1 MNNLLNIPSKIM
13 VGYQNRGGTYTGKL
27 AYVIYYDEKGKLRKE
42 ASWESWRDKK
52 IEADAYENTP
62 TAGFVLNKKVGGYR
76 SDWNHRQTYA
86 RVYDPR
92 GFEFEITVQN
102 LLYILEHTDCIKGK
116 GLDGNFVYAWS
127 GTDLVLLPECAPEYK
142 SGQEF
147 TNAKSMKVS
156 TKELV
161 PGHLYTTKKLG
172 KMIYVGKGTVPYK
185 SWKCSKTIS
194 SHFFINQELTRFG
207 IATPAELAKVDGPSG
222 LDELPLLQHAIAER
236 TKLPV
241 LTKIELSDRCG
252 TTLYSDGYV
261 LIGDDIYS
269 FERMRAYDLRYNRYD
284 PNFKKDTSKII
295 AQKLSIVD
303 GQLHFGDKEVFDITD
318 DMKGGSLIEYYSNGY
333 DTSMYSGYHFKFDVD
348 MELLRNGQYV

>member
-1 MNNLLNIPSKIM
+1 MNTLLNIPSKIM

-27 AYVIYYDEKGKLRKE
+27 AYVIYYDEKGRLRKE

-52 IEADAYENTP
+52 IKAVAYENTP

-76 SDWNHRQTYA
+76 SDWNHRQTYS

-156 TKELV
+156 AKELV

-172 KMIYVGKGTVPYK
+172 KMIYVGKGTIPFK
-185 SWKCSKTIS
+185 SWRCSKTVS
-194 SHFFINQELTRFG
+194 SHFFINQKLTQFG
-207 IATPAELAKVDGPSG
+207 VATPAELAKVEGPSG
-222 LDELPLLQHAIAER
+222 LDELPLLQYALAER
-236 TKLPV
+236 TKPPV
-241 LTKIELSDRCG
+241 LIKIALNDRYG
-252 TTLYSDGYV
+252 NSLYSNGHV
-261 LIGDDIYS
+261 LIGGDIYK
-269 FERMRAYDLRYNRYD
+269 FERLYTRNSEWYNWVANKPADKARI
-284 PNFKKDTSKII
+284 SVE
-295 AQKLSIVD
+295 KLSIVD
-303 GQLHFGDKEVFDITD
+303 GELHIGEKQVLEITD
-318 DMKGGSLIEYYSNGY
+318 DMKGGQLVCYYSNGY
-333 DTSMYSGYHFKFDVD
+333 NTSMSSGYHFKFDVD
-348 MELLRNGQYV
+348 MELLRKGVFV